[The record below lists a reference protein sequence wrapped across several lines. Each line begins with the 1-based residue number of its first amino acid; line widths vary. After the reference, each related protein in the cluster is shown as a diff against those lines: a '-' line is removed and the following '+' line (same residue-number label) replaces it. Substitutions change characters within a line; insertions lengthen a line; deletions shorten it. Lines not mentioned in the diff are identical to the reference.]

1 MTYKENAATA
11 PVGEELP
18 RRKTNGKRAK
28 LIAKIT
34 VYVLLGLYTL
44 WVIFPFLV
52 ILLTSL
58 TSQEQLSSTMNF
70 VWLPKPLTMEAYRV
84 VLFDDIYA
92 AWLYGDALS
101 SILHG
106 FLNTMWQVV
115 PSTLVG
121 LFISGLSAYAFAK
134 IRFKGSDVLFMCLVA
149 TMMVPGAVLTMP
161 SYLFYDA
168 IHWTNTVLPLI
179 IPGLF
184 GAAGVTF
191 FLRQFFRGLPDE
203 LIEAARIDG
212 LNDFSVY
219 VRIIMPLSAPA
230 FIAQGV
236 FMFVGGYNNYQGPLL
251 YLSNYP
257 QLAPLQLA
265 VQLFMGGYGNPAI
278 RCAAAV
284 VALLPLLVL
293 YCFLQKYFTQGVA
306 MTGLK
311 A

>member
-1 MTYKENAATA
+1 MMYKELAEAPAGGNA
-11 PVGEELP
+11 V
-18 RRKTNGKRAK
+18 RRKKNGKRAK
-28 LIAKIT
+28 LIGKIV

-52 ILLTSL
+52 ILITSF
-58 TSQEQLSSTMNF
+58 TSQEQLDASMHF
-70 VWLPKPLTMEAYRV
+70 IWLPKPFTAEAYKT

-92 AWLYGDALS
+92 EWLYNDSFS

-106 FLNTMWQVV
+106 FFNTLWQVV
-115 PSTLVG
+115 PPTLVG
-121 LFISGLSAYAFAK
+121 LFISGLSAYSFAK
-134 IRFKGSDVLFMCLVA
+134 IRFKGSGVLFLCLVA
-149 TMMVPGAVLTMP
+149 TMMIPGAVLTMP
-161 SYLFYDA
+161 SYLFYDT
-168 IHWTNTVLPLI
+168 IHWTDSVLPLM

-191 FLRQFFRGLPDE
+191 FLRQFFYGLPDE

-212 LNDFSVY
+212 LNDFSAY
-219 VRIIMPLSAPA
+219 VRIIIPLSAPA

-251 YLSNYP
+251 YLSNIP

-265 VQLFMGGYGNPAI
+265 VQLFSGGYGNPAI
-278 RCAAAV
+278 KCAAAA
-284 VALLPLLVL
+284 VALIPLLVL